1 MLAEELRAGLFDAG
15 EAQPNQAPI
24 HGVRDLL
31 AKPTDFLGRIKVVG
45 FIVADLAASAE
56 AFEGGEGGEHVSEG
70 VVAHV
75 GRRPHEDWR
84 VELEGELIDEEA
96 IVRAMLADH
105 ADVRG
110 GFVEQVVDGL
120 LGGGAL
126 VCEEHWEEGKVSFC
140 SLCFRMRS
148 TCRWPGPGPP

>member
-1 MLAEELRAGLFDAG
+1 MLAESLRAGFLDAG
-15 EAQPNQAPI
+15 EAKPNQALI

-31 AKPTDFLGRIKVVG
+31 ATPADFLGGCKVVG
-45 FIVADLAASAE
+45 FIAADLAASAE

-70 VVAHV
+70 VVAPV

-84 VELEGELIDEEA
+84 VELGAELTDENA
-96 IVRAMLADH
+96 IVREGLADR

-110 GFVEQVVDGL
+110 GVAELVVDEL

-126 VCEEHWEEGKVSFC
+126 ICEEH
-140 SLCFRMRS
+140 
-148 TCRWPGPGPP
+148 